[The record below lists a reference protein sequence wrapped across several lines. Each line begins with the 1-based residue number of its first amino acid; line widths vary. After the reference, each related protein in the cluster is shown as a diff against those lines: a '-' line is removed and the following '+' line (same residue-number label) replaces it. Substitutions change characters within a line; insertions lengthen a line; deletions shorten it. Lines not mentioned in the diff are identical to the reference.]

1 MNGLMLVGLAI
12 VVFVAAYI
20 GYGRWLVNTWGIDPK
35 AKTPAVAL
43 EDGQDFAPASRFT
56 VFSHQF
62 SSITGAGPV
71 TGPIIAA
78 MFGWA
83 PALLWLLFGGV
94 FFGAVQDFTALYA
107 SVKNQGKSM
116 GMLIEQYIGKTG
128 RRLFLLFCWLFTL
141 LVLAAFADIIANTF
155 NGFAKDG
162 STVVPSGAA
171 ASISMIYIFVAIAF
185 GIFLSGT
192 LYRIFVYRSQV
203 WH

>member
-1 MNGLMLVGLAI
+1 MNGLMLVGFAMFA
-12 VVFVAAYI
+12 FVAAYFL
-20 GYGRWLVNTWGIDPK
+20 YGRWLVKTWGIDPK

-43 EDGQDFAPASRFT
+43 EDGGDYAPASRFT
-56 VFSHQF
+56 VFAHQF

-83 PALLWLLFGGV
+83 PAMLWLLVGGI

-116 GMLIEQYIGKTG
+116 GMLIEQYVGRTG

-141 LVLAAFADIIANTF
+141 LVLAAFADILANTF
-155 NGFAKDG
+155 NGFTK
-162 STVVPSGAA
+162 SGALNVPGAQA
-171 ASISMIYIFVAIAF
+171 ATIS
-185 GIFLSGT
+185 L
-192 LYRIFVYRSQV
+192 LY
-203 WH
+203 